1 MGKVHRRPES
11 EKFFRLAKTA
21 KQAILVLSS
30 MEPDAAGRK
39 KGRSKPGRLF
49 RQSLT
54 RTVITGA
61 QMTVSVEKQGL
72 YDPIYE
78 HDACGIGAVVNI
90 NGHRDHSIIEYGKE
104 ILHNLRHR
112 GAAGADNVTGDGAG
126 ILFQIPFEFFAQECG
141 KLGFSLPEAQQYG
154 VGLVFGPLHDGQ
166 LRAKC
171 DKILEDAVRHYDLE
185 GIGWREVPTD
195 NACLG
200 EIALAAEPSI
210 KQIFVHGGARTSSE
224 LERQFYLIR
233 KRTERQVREQCGEE
247 AKDYYITSLSSQTI
261 CYKGM
266 FMAWQLAAY
275 YPDLSDERVTSSLAI
290 VHQRYSTNTFPN
302 WQLAQ
307 PFRCVA
313 HNGEINTLSG
323 NRNSMRYRESR
334 MACPELGPD
343 LRDLFPITAAEASDS
358 ACFDN
363 VLELL
368 VRAGRSMPHSMM
380 MLMPEAFGPKYH
392 MSIDKRAFYEYHAAL
407 LEPWDGPAAM
417 LFTDGRYLGGTL
429 DRNGLR
435 PCRYLVTTDGL
446 AIIGS
451 ESGVVEFPAERI
463 AKKGRLRPG
472 RMFLVDTHEG
482 RIISD
487 KEIKSKIARQRP
499 YRRWLEQNRIELRG
513 LFDAPELPEGDHET
527 LIQRMRSFG
536 YTSEELQRILTPMA
550 LNGQE
555 PVNSMGNDT
564 PLAVLSNRPK
574 LLFNYFKQLFAQVTN
589 PPIDPLR
596 EGLVMSLMLFTGKK
610 KNFLAETPAHCRQ
623 LKLSHPILA
632 NEDIERLRNAK
643 QDDFKVVTVPALF
656 RADHD
661 HPEEA
666 LRKGIA
672 ILIESAEQAI
682 QDGASLIILSDRE
695 ISSQYAP
702 IPSLL
707 AVSALHHHLL
717 RRGLRGEAGIIME
730 SGEAREVMHFCLLA
744 GYGANAVNPYLALEA
759 LYELN
764 RQGRL
769 GDTMEPVQIADNYIA
784 AIKKGFLKT
793 MSKMG
798 ISTLRSYM
806 YAQLFEAIG
815 LNQALIDEFFTGTA
829 SRISGIGLAELA
841 RESLMRHKQA
851 CDVSHST
858 YPGLDIGGEYH
869 YRNSGEHHMWNPTSV
884 ASLQHAVSQDNEQA
898 YADFAEEI
906 NEQSQKLC
914 TLRGLFAFKSGNPI
928 GLDEV
933 EPAAEIVKR
942 FCTGAMSHGSIS
954 KEAHECMAIAMN
966 RMGAMSNTGEGG
978 ESPTRYTPEPN
989 GDSKNCAIKQV
1000 ASARFGVTI
1009 NYLAHA
1015 KELQIKI
1022 AQGAKPGEGG
1032 QLPGH
1037 KVTQE
1042 IADMRFSTPGVT
1054 LISPPPHHDIY
1065 SIEDLAQ
1072 LIYDLKCSNPGAR
1085 VSVKLVSEVGVGT
1098 IAAGVVKGNADEV
1111 LISGHDGG
1119 TGASPVSSIKHTGCP
1134 WELGLAETQQVL
1146 VLNGLRGRVRV
1157 QTDGQLRT
1165 GRDVAIAALLGAD
1178 QFGFGTAV
1186 LVSLGC
1192 TLLRKCHEG
1201 ACTYGIATQTPEL
1214 RQRFAGQPEYIIR
1227 YLGFVAEE
1235 CRRIMAQLGFKTV
1248 SDMVGRIDML
1258 ETEPALDHWKA
1269 RGLDL
1274 SSIFHQVDV
1283 SDGRAVRWCETQ
1295 ASPLE
1300 DHIDWQILEK
1310 AQPALEE
1317 KQKTTIELPIQ
1328 NVNRSAGTILSNRV
1342 VTKHGAQG
1350 LPDDTLEIVLSG
1362 SAGQSFGAFLAPG
1375 VTLRLIGDSND
1386 YLGKGLSGGRI
1397 VVQIPDQAPFV
1408 AHDNIIVG
1416 NTLLYGATQGEAFI
1430 NGVAGERFCVRNSG
1444 ATAVVEGVG
1453 DHGCEYMTGGLV
1465 IVLGQTGINFAA
1477 GMSGGIAYVLD
1488 EFQLF
1493 DTLCNLDMVDLE
1505 SVWQKQDQDLLRG
1518 WITQHLNWTGS
1529 TRARYILE
1537 KWPDMVGK
1545 FVKVIPIDYRKALER
1560 MRQHE
1565 HRHTETTPATEEVF
1579 HG

>member
-1 MGKVHRRPES
+1 MT
-11 EKFFRLAKTA
+11 LAA
-21 KQAILVLSS
+21 K
-30 MEPDAAGRK
+30 
-39 KGRSKPGRLF
+39 
-49 RQSLT
+49 
-54 RTVITGA
+54 
-61 QMTVSVEKQGL
+61 KQGL
-72 YDPIYE
+72 YDPLYE

-126 ILFQIPFEFFAQECG
+126 ILFQIPFELFEEECG
-141 KLGFSLPEAQQYG
+141 RLGMALPAPQAYG
-154 VGLVFGPLHDGQ
+154 VGLVFGPLHDKQ

-171 DKILEDAVRHYDLE
+171 DSILEDAVGHYGLKV
-185 GIGWREVPTD
+185 IGWREVPTD
-195 NACLG
+195 NSCLG

-210 KQIFVHGGARTSSE
+210 KEIFIHGCGATGGD
-224 LERQFYLIR
+224 LERQLYLIR
-233 KRTERQVREQCGEE
+233 KRAERQVREQYGEKAE
-247 AKDYYITSLSSQTI
+247 DYYITSLSSQTI

-275 YPDLSDERVTSSLAI
+275 YPDLSDKRVLSSLAI

-323 NRNSMRYRESR
+323 NRNSMRYRESK
-334 MACPELGPD
+334 MACPELGSD
-343 LRDLFPITAAEASDS
+343 LTDLFPIAAPDASDS

-435 PCRYLVTTDGL
+435 PCRFLVTTDGL

-451 ESGVVEFPAERI
+451 ESGVIDFPAERI
-463 AKKGRLRPG
+463 AQKGRLRPG
-472 RMFLVDTHEG
+472 RMFLVDTQEG

-487 KEIKSKIARQRP
+487 KEIKSKIARQKP

-513 LFDAPELPEGDHET
+513 LFDAPQLPEGDHGT
-527 LIQRMRSFG
+527 LVQRMRAFG
-536 YTSEELQRILTPMA
+536 YSSEELQRILTPMA

-610 KNFLAETPAHCRQ
+610 KNFLAETPQHCRQ
-623 LKLSHPILA
+623 LKLPHPILA
-632 NEDIERLRNAK
+632 NEDIERLRNAH
-643 QDDFKVVTVPALF
+643 QGDFKVVTIPALF
-656 RADHD
+656 KADRD
-661 HPEEA
+661 QPEEA

-672 ILIESAEQAI
+672 MLLASAEQAI
-682 QDGASLIILSDRE
+682 QDGASLIVLSDRE
-695 ISSQYAP
+695 ISSEYAP

-717 RRGLRGEAGIIME
+717 RNGLRGETGIIME

-744 GYGANAVNPYLALEA
+744 GFGANAVNPYLALEA

-769 GDTMEPVQIADNYIA
+769 GHSMEPVQIADNYIA

-815 LNQALIDEFFTGTA
+815 LNKSLIDEFFTGTA
-829 SRISGIGLAELA
+829 SRIGGIGLAQVA
-841 RESLMRHKQA
+841 QESLKRHKHA
-851 CDVSHST
+851 CRTSQLA
-858 YPGLDIGGEYH
+858 YPELEIGGEYH
-869 YRNSGEHHMWNPTSV
+869 YRVSGEQHMWNP
-884 ASLQHAVSQDNEQA
+884 ASIAHLQHAVKQDNEGA
-898 YADFAEEI
+898 YKDFAQEI
-906 NEQSQKLC
+906 NEQSERLC
-914 TLRGLFAFKSGNPI
+914 TLRGLFAFKAGDPI
-928 GLDEV
+928 PLDEV
-933 EPAAEIVKR
+933 EPASEIVKR
-942 FCTGAMSHGSIS
+942 FCTGAMSQGSIS

-966 RMGAMSNTGEGG
+966 RIGAMSNTGEGG
-978 ESPTRYTPEPN
+978 ESPERYTPEAN
-989 GDSKNCAIKQV
+989 GDSKNSAIKQV

-1015 KELQIKI
+1015 KELQIKV

-1042 IADMRFSTPGVT
+1042 IADLRYSTPGVT

-1072 LIYDLKCSNPGAR
+1072 LIYDLKCSNPGVK

-1119 TGASPVSSIKHTGCP
+1119 TGASPISSIKHAGCP

-1186 LVSLGC
+1186 LVTMGC

-1201 ACTYGIATQTPEL
+1201 ACIYGIATQTPEL
-1214 RQRFAGQPEYIIR
+1214 RERFAGQPEHITR
-1227 YLGFVAEE
+1227 YLGYVAEE
-1235 CRRIMAQLGFKTV
+1235 CRQIMAQLGFRTI
-1248 SDMVGRIDML
+1248 SEMVGRIDML
-1258 ETEPALDHWKA
+1258 EAKPALEHWKA
-1269 RGLDL
+1269 QGLDL
-1274 SSIFHQVDV
+1274 STLFHQVDV
-1283 SDGRAVRWCETQ
+1283 SDGRAVRWCESQ
-1295 ASPLE
+1295 ADPLE
-1300 DHIDWQILEK
+1300 DHIDWEILEK
-1310 AQPALEE
+1310 AQAALNE
-1317 KQKTTIELPIQ
+1317 KKKTVVEMPIQ
-1328 NVNRSAGTILSNRV
+1328 NVNRSAGVILSNRI
-1342 VTKHGAQG
+1342 VTKHGASG
-1350 LPDDTLEIVLSG
+1350 LPDGTLEVKLSG

-1397 VVQIPDQAPFV
+1397 AVQLPEKASFM
-1408 AHDNIIVG
+1408 AHENIIVG
-1416 NTLLYGATQGEAFI
+1416 NTLLYGATQGEVFI

-1453 DHGCEYMTGGLV
+1453 DHGCEYMTNGLV

-1505 SVWQKQDQDLLRG
+1505 SVWHKQDQDLLKG
-1518 WITQHLNWTGS
+1518 WITQHRKWTGS
-1529 TRARYILE
+1529 LRAKYILE

-1560 MRQHE
+1560 MRQRE